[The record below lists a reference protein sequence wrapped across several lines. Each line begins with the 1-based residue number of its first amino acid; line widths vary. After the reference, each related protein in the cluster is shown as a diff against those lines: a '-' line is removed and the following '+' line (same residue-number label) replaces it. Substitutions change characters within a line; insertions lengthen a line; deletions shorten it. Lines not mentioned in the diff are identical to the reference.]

1 MEIKFLDKRLT
12 EFKPSTKLAA
22 GYDLRAC
29 IDQAIY
35 IPPGGQEKIST
46 GIAVDMSSDFSRKV
60 EDDYVIEHETLTID
74 SKANPWSTA
83 RLNIVPCAIIMPRSG
98 LGCKGVKP
106 RNTPGLIDADYQGEV
121 IVCLYNEGNE
131 SVHIQPMDRIAQ
143 LVFTLAIHPVM
154 QQVQEFSNATERGV
168 NGFGSTGK
176 Q

>member
-12 EFKPSTKLAA
+12 EFKPATKLSA

-29 IDQAIY
+29 IDKDMWIV
-35 IPPGGQEKIST
+35 PGGQEKIPT
-46 GIAVDMSSDFSRKV
+46 GIAMDMSSIVKPAKSYLSYDHIRLHAGATTY
-60 EDDYVIEHETLTID
+60 EGLPTI
-74 SKANPWSTA
+74 
-83 RLNIVPCAIIMPRSG
+83 PCAIVMPRSG

-106 RNTPGLIDADYQGEV
+106 RNTPGLIDADYQGEI

-154 QQVQEFSNATERGV
+154 QQVEDFSNMTERGA